1 MWDRTV
7 EPQTAGAAVLP
18 AWWLVPGGPAGS
30 SGWRRDG
37 EDEDGP
43 VVEPGV
49 ETGSP
54 LGVGDPRRLGEYA
67 VLARL
72 GEGGQGVVYLARSPS
87 GERVAIKVLHAGALR
102 DPQARARFAREVAAA
117 RRVAPFCTAAVRGA
131 SLDGDQPFVV
141 SEYVPG
147 PSLAWQV
154 AHRGPLAGPAL
165 DRLSIAMVTALA
177 AVHRAR
183 IVHRD
188 FKPGNVLLGPDGPRV
203 IDFGIARD
211 LTATGTGSNLLA
223 GTPAYMA
230 PEQLSGSPPGPP
242 ADMFAWAA
250 TMVYAAT
257 GRTLFAAPDMAAVI
271 YQILHAEPDLT
282 GLPSHLAAVAGRCLA
297 RDPAVRP
304 DAPAVLL
311 SLLGRPTI
319 GADLDGAL
327 SEAARMVAVP
337 PAVSTVPPA
346 PFAAP
351 GPAPVTSRQGHRRA
365 GRIAAAAAGVLGG
378 MLGVWAVLDIGPGG
392 EATAGGPAGLVTA
405 AHAPVSGSA
414 SSGGPRATGIG
425 DAAEGSRT
433 IDGTTVDGA
442 GAGGTGAGVAGTLAG
457 TTGPAGTS
465 GGGAG
470 PGTVPA
476 AGPVVPAVFAGTW
489 QGRAR
494 QRGATSNWWNAT
506 IALPARSATATMA
519 LTGPIDC
526 RATLTVV
533 QPAPTDRELHLYQHT
548 TADPGRECA
557 PAARITLVRV
567 DPDTVD
573 LFWQDVAAS
582 SNVSTATLG
591 RS

>member
-1 MWDRTV
+1 
-7 EPQTAGAAVLP
+7 
-18 AWWLVPGGPAGS
+18 
-30 SGWRRDG
+30 
-37 EDEDGP
+37 
-43 VVEPGV
+43 VEPGL
-49 ETGSP
+49 EAGSP
-54 LGVGDPRRLGEYA
+54 LGAGDPRRLGEYG

-87 GERVAIKVLHAGALR
+87 GEEVAIKVLHPGALR

-131 SLDGDQPFVV
+131 SLDADQPFVV

-271 YQILHAEPDLT
+271 YQILHVEPDLT
-282 GLPSHLAAVAGRCLA
+282 GLPPHLAAVAGRCLA

-319 GADLDGAL
+319 GADLNGAL
-327 SEAARMVAVP
+327 SEAARLVAVP
-337 PAVSTVPPA
+337 PAVSTVPPGS
-346 PFAAP
+346 FAAP
-351 GPAPVTSRQGHRRA
+351 GPAPVMSRQGHPRA
-365 GRIAAAAAGVLGG
+365 VRKAATAVGVLVG
-378 MLGVWAVLDIGPGG
+378 MLGVWAVLHIGSGS

-405 AHAPVSGSA
+405 AHAAVSESA
-414 SSGGPRATGIG
+414 SSGGPPATGIG
-425 DAAEGSRT
+425 DAAEGS
-433 IDGTTVDGA
+433 TTVDGVTVDGTAGDGTAGDGTAGDGTAVNGA

-457 TTGPAGTS
+457 ATDPAGTS
-465 GGGAG
+465 GGGTA
-470 PGTVPA
+470 PGTVAA
-476 AGPVVPAVFAGTW
+476 AGPVVPTVFAGTW

-494 QRGATSNWWNAT
+494 QRGGTSNWWNAT
-506 IALPARSATATMA
+506 IALPAGSATATMA

-557 PAARITLVRV
+557 PAARITLVRL
-567 DPDTVD
+567 DPNTVD

-582 SNVSTATLG
+582 SNVSIATLG